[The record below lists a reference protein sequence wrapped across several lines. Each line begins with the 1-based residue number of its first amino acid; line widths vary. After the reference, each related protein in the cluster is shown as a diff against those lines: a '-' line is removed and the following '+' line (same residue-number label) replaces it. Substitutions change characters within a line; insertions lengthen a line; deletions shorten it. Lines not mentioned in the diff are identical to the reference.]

1 MVGIQAAAGRRGVTK
16 NSTTATPTNRP
27 DSTADRVCASN
38 ITRAHMV
45 AAVMGSSKQA
55 QRQP

>member
-1 MVGIQAAAGRRGVTK
+1 MTK
-16 NSTTATPTNRP
+16 NSATAKPTNRP
-27 DSTADRVCASN
+27 DSTADTVWASN

-45 AAVMGSSKQA
+45 AAVMGSSNQA